1 VGIAAE
7 LARGLGVKA
16 PFLKET
22 LKHWKAAQ
30 KQLSKNA
37 DHTEIYKYQRKLAR

>member
-1 VGIAAE
+1 
-7 LARGLGVKA
+7 
-16 PFLKET
+16 

-37 DHTEIYKYQRKLAR
+37 DHTEIYKYQKKLTHR